1 MTGSRAYVVA
11 LASGVVL
18 SFAYP
23 EPSISP
29 LAWISLVPLLL
40 LLAATRSVARGARL
54 GAAFGLGFF
63 GTLLVWISIVGWVAW
78 TVLVIVETAFA
89 AAFGALC
96 VLLSRRDRGTAGFR
110 ILVPPVAWVAV
121 VEHLRS
127 VVPVGGFTWGQ
138 LAQSQHDVAWI
149 LKAASIG
156 GGWLVAFVIV
166 LVNALIAEALLGR
179 ERDGKRAVVLIVLA
193 AVAISAPAVLPR
205 NHASGDEIR
214 VALVQGNVPRDF
226 TGSFYDK
233 EFAITRSH
241 RELTEGLAGE
251 GIDLVVWPESA
262 VGLDM
267 SRDPD
272 VAREVAAAAAAVDA
286 PMIVGA
292 NLDIDRSRYR
302 VVAFQVEPDG
312 TIGDTYVKTHLVPF
326 GEYVPMRS
334 WLGWLPM
341 LDQVPRDAVASDEA
355 KLLDVAGAKVAP
367 VLSYEG
373 DFGALVRRRIDDG
386 GRFLIVATNTSTWG
400 RSWASAQHLAFSQ
413 VRAAETGVWVAH
425 AAISGISG
433 LVAPD
438 AEVAES
444 LPLWE
449 EGTIVRDIRLAEDTT
464 FYARSGE
471 WLPLLCYIA
480 LIGLVATETQ
490 TRLRRWTSSPVGSD
504 EPRSV

>member
-1 MTGSRAYVVA
+1 LMLR
-11 LASGVVL
+11 
-18 SFAYP
+18 
-23 EPSISP
+23 
-29 LAWISLVPLLL
+29 
-40 LLAATRSVARGARL
+40 ATRSVAQGALL
-54 GAAFGLGFF
+54 GAAFGVGFF

-78 TVLVIVETAFA
+78 TVLVILETVFA
-89 AAFGALC
+89 AGFGALC
-96 VLLSRRDRGTAGFR
+96 VLVGRGDRASVAAR
-110 ILVPPVAWVAV
+110 ILVPPVVWVAI

-138 LAQSQHDVAWI
+138 LAQSQHDFAWI

-156 GGWLVAFVIV
+156 GGWLVAFLLV
-166 LVNALIAEALLGR
+166 LVNALIAEALLER
-179 ERDGKRAVVLIVLA
+179 EGNRRRAVVCVVLSA
-193 AVAISAPAVLPR
+193 LAISAPAVLPR
-205 NHASGDEIR
+205 NHASGDGIR

-226 TGSFYDK
+226 TGTFYDK
-233 EFAITRSH
+233 EFTITRSH
-241 RELTEGLAGE
+241 RALTETLAGE
-251 GIDLVVWPESA
+251 GIDLVVLPESA

-267 SRDPD
+267 SRDPA

-312 TIGDTYVKTHLVPF
+312 TIGDTYIKTHLVPF

-334 WLGWLPM
+334 WLGWLPL

-386 GRFLIVATNTSTWG
+386 GRFLVVATNTSTWG

-425 AAISGISG
+425 VAISGITG

-438 AEVAES
+438 AEVEES
-444 LPLWE
+444 LPLWA
-449 EGTIVRDIRLAEDTT
+449 EGTIVHDIRLAEDTT
-464 FYARSGE
+464 FYVRTGE
-471 WLPLLCYIA
+471 WLAVLCYIV

-490 TRLRRWTSSPVGSD
+490 SRLRRRRALPAGGVNA
-504 EPRSV
+504 RSE